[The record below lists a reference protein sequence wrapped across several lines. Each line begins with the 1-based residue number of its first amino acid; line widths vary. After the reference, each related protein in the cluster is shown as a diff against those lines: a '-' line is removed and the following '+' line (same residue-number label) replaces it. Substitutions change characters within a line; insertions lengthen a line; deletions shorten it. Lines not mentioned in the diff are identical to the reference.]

1 MLPFGGSAASTG
13 VAMAQEAASAK
24 EAIEERVVVAP
35 TNRDCKL
42 FGNFI
47 MDSWSGREKSRD
59 QLPAAK
65 R

>member
-1 MLPFGGSAASTG
+1 
-13 VAMAQEAASAK
+13 MAQEAANAK
-24 EAIEERVVVAP
+24 EAIEERVVIAP
-35 TNRDCKL
+35 TKRDSKL

-65 R
+65 P